1 MAEQS
6 YVSDLV
12 SLRTESNILRTDNL
26 ATPPLESPI
35 SFAQFHAYQPN
46 AQDSHLSFPTAIP
59 TPTEYYPLSATSQN
73 SAQTMAFQGF
83 TQESPHMMYSRSSG
97 ENSQSTTPRL
107 HSPPLISPPTNRPAP
122 TKIGSVSTDV
132 PTARNRRQSE
142 ADTLVAPSS
151 TREVARRRASTSL
164 SANHHH
170 LSRSPNRSHQ
180 RRSSA
185 MSSLPVPSLAGQSIS
200 ENPFDEKPATGKQRL
215 QIKRSKSTNT
225 FLVKNDS
232 EEFVEG
238 VFLHDALPP
247 PPTPLVD
254 RGEGQPA
261 VGESVSSGDDALP
274 NEAEQ
279 LAKTKQARAESEHR
293 RRVELKESFE
303 RLRLAL
309 NVPQPRA
316 GKKDLVE
323 QAISMI
329 EMSKQRELKTT
340 GEIQFLQNQLERQK
354 LQIQQLQQQLQRNS
368 PSVPPPEYVTPFLT
382 FPFLLI
388 LDLHG

>member
-1 MAEQS
+1 M
-6 YVSDLV
+6 
-12 SLRTESNILRTDNL
+12 

-35 SFAQFHAYQPN
+35 SFAQFHTFQPSG
-46 AQDSHLSFPTAIP
+46 QDSHSNFPTAIP
-59 TPTEYYPLSATSQN
+59 TPTDYYPLSATSQT
-73 SAQTMAFQGF
+73 SAQSLTFHGF
-83 TQESPHMMYSRSSG
+83 TQESPQMLYSRSSG

-107 HSPPLISPPTNRPAP
+107 NSPPLISPPTNRPAP
-122 TKIGSVSTDV
+122 TKIGSVSADV

-142 ADTLVAPSS
+142 ADSLIPPSS

-164 SANHHH
+164 SAAHHH

-185 MSSLPVPSLAGQSIS
+185 MPSLPIS
-200 ENPFDEKPATGKQRL
+200 EDPFDEKPVSTAHRL

-225 FLVKNDS
+225 FIKPEAED
-232 EEFVEG
+232 FVEA
-238 VFLHDALPP
+238 VFLQDPVPP
-247 PPTPLVD
+247 PPTPLLDHPVEV
-254 RGEGQPA
+254 RQVVSET
-261 VGESVSSGDDALP
+261 VSSGDDALP
-274 NEAEQ
+274 NETEQ

-323 QAISMI
+323 QAISTI
-329 EMSKQRELKTT
+329 ELNKQREVKMVN
-340 GEIQFLQNQLERQK
+340 EISFLQAQLERQK
-354 LQIQQLQQQLQRNS
+354 AQMQQLQQQLGQQS
-368 PSVPPPEYVTPFLT
+368 PGVPPPKYVALCLVIP
-382 FPFLLI
+382 I
-388 LDLHG
+388 LKCGG